1 MNLTQKR
8 LPYLKIAAALLAV
21 AFVFAAGGCGVQQL
35 SSLREF
41 ARPWQ
46 GEYRC
51 EEARCGGEDML
62 PRLGGIVVTLGEE
75 GIFTAEVRLRSKK
88 SLRTGGSYV
97 YDEGTGRLEFSLSYG
112 GEVRRAVTC
121 LQKGAFTLSARV
133 CGKAVVL
140 RFCAAV

>member
-46 GEYRC
+46 G
-51 EEARCGGEDML
+51 
-62 PRLGGIVVTLGEE
+62 
-75 GIFTAEVRLRSKK
+75 
-88 SLRTGGSYV
+88 
-97 YDEGTGRLEFSLSYG
+97 
-112 GEVRRAVTC
+112 
-121 LQKGAFTLSARV
+121 
-133 CGKAVVL
+133 
-140 RFCAAV
+140 